1 MTHRLTA
8 IVVGIVC
15 SLSAWAQ
22 SADSRAADC
31 LSESRWF
38 DLHDV
43 YAADSAQMS
52 PFIRQFARTMVDQ
65 MFNRPQQACDDILT
79 LVRGYQQQL
88 GGANACSMLLLLAD
102 NYSRMGDNA
111 RAAATVRSLA
121 DQMEGKADSA
131 TVAQM
136 RGKERLYSAL
146 SALRVNETD
155 TASHTLPFTYTELG
169 DTAQQ
174 LMVVGGSVNGRK
186 AGLIFDTGAAYNV
199 ITPEMA
205 RRYRL
210 RIIDADIQVSGTRL
224 MGGKM
229 AVADV
234 LTIGSLT
241 VRNVV
246 FAVLDM
252 TAGNERARRVAQQ
265 ISLVI
270 GQPLLQLFGSYTID
284 FASQQIHLTH
294 QSHRSGAAPNL
305 FFNKVPY
312 VAVTRDSLRMAM
324 ALDTGA
330 ATSSLDN
337 AYYKAFAADVA
348 REGKWELAATMGV
361 GGISYNSV
369 FRMPAV
375 ALSIGDTPFTLHRV
389 PVTALSPHNRLTQ
402 GYGRLGID
410 FMRQWSSVTI
420 DNVNMTIHLQH

>member
-1 MTHRLTA
+1 MTAHTA
-8 IVVGIVC
+8 
-15 SLSAWAQ
+15 SS
-22 SADSRAADC
+22 
-31 LSESRWF
+31 
-38 DLHDV
+38 
-43 YAADSAQMS
+43 
-52 PFIRQFARTMVDQ
+52 
-65 MFNRPQQACDDILT
+65 
-79 LVRGYQQQL
+79 
-88 GGANACSMLLLLAD
+88 
-102 NYSRMGDNA
+102 
-111 RAAATVRSLA
+111 
-121 DQMEGKADSA
+121 
-131 TVAQM
+131 
-136 RGKERLYSAL
+136 KERLYAAL
-146 SALRVNETD
+146 SDIRVNETD

-284 FASQQIHLTH
+284 FASRQIHLTH

-337 AYYKAFAADVA
+337 AYYKAFVADVA

-375 ALSIGDTPFTLHRV
+375 ALCIGGTPFTLHRV

>member
-1 MTHRLTA
+1 M
-8 IVVGIVC
+8 
-15 SLSAWAQ
+15 
-22 SADSRAADC
+22 
-31 LSESRWF
+31 
-38 DLHDV
+38 
-43 YAADSAQMS
+43 
-52 PFIRQFARTMVDQ
+52 
-65 MFNRPQQACDDILT
+65 
-79 LVRGYQQQL
+79 RGYQQQL
-88 GGANACSMLLLLAD
+88 GGANACSMPLLLAD

-111 RAAATVRSLA
+111 RAAATVRTLA

-136 RGKERLYSAL
+136 RGKERLYEAL

-210 RIIDADIQVSGTRL
+210 RIIDADIEVSGTRL

-252 TAGNERARRVAQQ
+252 TAGNERARWVAQQ

-284 FASQQIHLTH
+284 FASQQIHLKH
-294 QSHRSGAAPNL
+294 QSRRSGAAPNL

-375 ALSIGDTPFTLHRV
+375 SLSIGSTPFTLHRV

-420 DNVNMTIHLQH
+420 DNVNMTIRLQH

>member
-1 MTHRLTA
+1 MTHRLAA
-8 IVVGIVC
+8 IIVGIVC

-31 LSESRWF
+31 LSGSRWF

-52 PFIRQFARTMVDQ
+52 PFIRQFARTMVSQ

-102 NYSRMGDNA
+102 NYSRMGDNV

-174 LMVVGGSVNGRK
+174 LMVVV
-186 AGLIFDTGAAYNV
+186 
-199 ITPEMA
+199 
-205 RRYRL
+205 
-210 RIIDADIQVSGTRL
+210 
-224 MGGKM
+224 
-229 AVADV
+229 
-234 LTIGSLT
+234 
-241 VRNVV
+241 
-246 FAVLDM
+246 AVLDM

-284 FASQQIHLTH
+284 FASRQIHLTH

-375 ALSIGDTPFTLHRV
+375 SLSIGGTPFTLHRV
-389 PVTALSPHNRLTQ
+389 AVTALSPHNRLTQ

>member
-8 IVVGIVC
+8 IIVGIVC

-31 LSESRWF
+31 LSGSRWF

-52 PFIRQFARTMVDQ
+52 PFIRQFARTMVSQ
-65 MFNRPQQACDDILT
+65 MFNRPQQACDDILA

-88 GGANACSMLLLLAD
+88 GGTNACSMLLLLAD

-210 RIIDADIQVSGTRL
+210 RIIDADIEVSGTRL

-270 GQPLLQLFGSYTID
+270 GQPLQLFGSYTID
-284 FASQQIHLTH
+284 FASRQIHLTH
-294 QSHRSGAAPNL
+294 QSRRFGAAPNL

-389 PVTALSPHNRLTQ
+389 AVTALSPHNRLTQ

-420 DNVNMTIHLQH
+420 DNVNMTIRLQH

>member
-1 MTHRLTA
+1 
-8 IVVGIVC
+8 
-15 SLSAWAQ
+15 
-22 SADSRAADC
+22 
-31 LSESRWF
+31 
-38 DLHDV
+38 
-43 YAADSAQMS
+43 
-52 PFIRQFARTMVDQ
+52 
-65 MFNRPQQACDDILT
+65 
-79 LVRGYQQQL
+79 
-88 GGANACSMLLLLAD
+88 
-102 NYSRMGDNA
+102 
-111 RAAATVRSLA
+111 
-121 DQMEGKADSA
+121 
-131 TVAQM
+131 
-136 RGKERLYSAL
+136 
-146 SALRVNETD
+146 
-155 TASHTLPFTYTELG
+155 
-169 DTAQQ
+169 
-174 LMVVGGSVNGRK
+174 
-186 AGLIFDTGAAYNV
+186 
-199 ITPEMA
+199 MA

-284 FASQQIHLTH
+284 FASRQIHLTH

-337 AYYKAFAADVA
+337 AYYKAFAADPQHRRHPLHPSPCGGDGA
-348 REGKWELAATMGV
+348 LAPQP
-361 GGISYNSV
+361 SYPGLRPSGHRLHAPV
-369 FRMPAV
+369 EQR
-375 ALSIGDTPFTLHRV
+375 DRRQCQHDHPFTAL
-389 PVTALSPHNRLTQ
+389 TA
-402 GYGRLGID
+402 
-410 FMRQWSSVTI
+410 RQ
-420 DNVNMTIHLQH
+420 